1 MDGDLSIFGNQRKME
16 NIRLEKMKKEITKI
30 IQRIWLIN
38 NNRK

>member
-1 MDGDLSIFGNQRKME
+1 MDGDLSIFENQRKME

>member
-1 MDGDLSIFGNQRKME
+1 MDGDLSIFENERKME
-16 NIRLEKMKKEITKI
+16 NIRLEKIKKEITKI

>member
-1 MDGDLSIFGNQRKME
+1 MDGDLSIFENQRKME
-16 NIRLEKMKKEITKI
+16 NIRLEKIKKEITKI

>member
-1 MDGDLSIFGNQRKME
+1 MDGDLSIFENERKME
-16 NIRLEKMKKEITKI
+16 DIRLEKIKKEITKI